1 MERHSALWRTA
12 LQATLHGWGQSLI
25 IAGCLAI
32 AVLVGLHYIEK
43 SSYEEFGLG
52 ECPTDDLAYS
62 LNLIAPAQLG
72 VEQWE
77 VGDYAEYR
85 YRRKLVT
92 LTSVA
97 EQYFSP
103 SEMKSRMSARNVK
116 YHIVGELD
124 KLGKKRH
131 WIKVTGLEFIRTIP
145 RESYQLVTPADMRIT
160 SENPRYDYV
169 KDYVPSQFNLCH
181 QNSMPLARLTKLGEV
196 ELETAAGRFECNHY
210 RVEFGSGSDPIEIW
224 TNPNVLPSGI
234 VKVSTPN
241 EVLELISYGCDIEY
255 DIPKFIE
262 PVITGISTLGEG
274 CTSCHGYDNCHES
287 IYPPR

>member
-1 MERHSALWRTA
+1 MAKRRALLGTVI
-12 LQATLHGWGQSLI
+12 QQSLHGWGKSLI
-25 IAGCLAI
+25 ISVGIAA
-32 AVLVGLHYIEK
+32 AVLAGLYYMEE

-52 ECPTDDLAYS
+52 ECPTDDIAYN
-62 LNLIAPAQLG
+62 LNLIAPAELG
-72 VEQWE
+72 VEKWE
-77 VGDYAEYR
+77 VGDYAKYR

-103 SEMKSRMSARNVK
+103 SDMRSRAATRNVK
-116 YHIVGELD
+116 YHIVGELS
-124 KLGKKRH
+124 KSGKKRH
-131 WIKVTGLEFIRTIP
+131 WIKTTGLEFIRTIP
-145 RESYQLVTPADMRIT
+145 RDTYQLVSPVDMRIT

-181 QNSMPLARLTKLGEV
+181 QDSTALATLKKLGKV
-196 ELETAAGRFECNHY
+196 TLETSVGGLECTHY
-210 RVEFGSGSDPIEIW
+210 RVEFGPGSDPIEIW
-224 TNPNVLPSGI
+224 TNPKVLPSGI

-241 EVLELISYGCDIEY
+241 EVLELVSYGRDMEFE
-255 DIPKFIE
+255 IPKFIE
-262 PVITGISTLGEG
+262 PVIAGISTLGEG